1 MSLMVFFINIYKY
14 IIITKDGREN
24 KRRHRPYRKEG
35 IIIMPEL
42 KNLAKTACFLFC
54 AVIII
59 AATILTAS
67 GCTQK
72 TKQQEYITIGALLPL
87 TGEDSDE
94 GFRALNGL
102 YLAKKE
108 INENGGILGKKL
120 DVIILNDRGDEE
132 YVVQQ
137 YYKLKEKGVSAIIG
151 SSYSGVT
158 IALAKAAEKDGMPV
172 ISPTASNPDVTK
184 GRKNVFRAIFID
196 DYQAEVMAYFAYN
209 SLNAK
214 TAVVL
219 NNKTNDGLR
228 QIVEIFAESF
238 KERGGQVVATEP
250 YFSMNDFAGILRK
263 YAADPPDVIF
273 CPEDYVPAAKLVNAA
288 YEARLVNTRIL
299 GSDAWD
305 GLLAYV
311 HHDAMKNVYYSAPFS
326 FDDPDEKVVQFVR
339 KYFDAFSQMPLS
351 GSAGAYT
358 CVYILSEAIKKAG
371 SAGKDAVISAIKEN
385 ELDSVIGRIR
395 FDENN
400 NPHTNVY
407 IIQIKGGE
415 YSTYEKL
422 SL

>member
-1 MSLMVFFINIYKY
+1 
-14 IIITKDGREN
+14 
-24 KRRHRPYRKEG
+24 
-35 IIIMPEL
+35 MPEY
-42 KNLAKTACFLFC
+42 KKPAKITCLLFL

-59 AATILTAS
+59 AAN
-67 GCTQK
+67 GCTPPQ
-72 TKQQEYITIGALLPL
+72 TEKQEFITIGALLPL
-87 TGEDSDE
+87 TGADSDE

-137 YYKLKEKGVSAIIG
+137 YNTLKEKNVAAIIG

-158 IALAKAAEKDGMPV
+158 LALAKAAEKDGIPV

-196 DYQAEVMAYFAYN
+196 DYQAEVMAYFARN
-209 SLNAK
+209 SLNAQ

-219 NNKTNDGLR
+219 NSRTSESYR
-228 QIVEIFAESF
+228 RTVEVFTESF
-238 KERGGQVVATEP
+238 RERGGRIMAVERYSTGK
-250 YFSMNDFAGILRK
+250 DFAGILGR

-273 CPEDYVPAAKLVNAA
+273 CPEDYVLAAKLVNAV
-288 YEARLVNTRIL
+288 YEAGFVNTRML

-311 HHDAMKNVYYSAPFS
+311 YNQNAMKNVYYSAPFS
-326 FDDPDEKVVQFVR
+326 FDDQDPDVMQFVR
-339 KYFDAFSQMPLS
+339 KYFDSFSQMPLS
-351 GSAGAYT
+351 GSAAAYT
-358 CVYILSEAIKKAG
+358 CVYILSEAINKAG
-371 SAGKDAVISAIKEN
+371 SVGRDAVISTIKEN
-385 ELDSVIGRIR
+385 ELDTITGHIR

>member
-1 MSLMVFFINIYKY
+1 MPAYK
-14 IIITKDGREN
+14 TTRF
-24 KRRHRPYRKEG
+24 R
-35 IIIMPEL
+35 
-42 KNLAKTACFLFC
+42 FLT
-54 AVIII
+54 VIII
-59 AATILTAS
+59 AAGIFAANS
-67 GCTQK
+67 CAPK
-72 TKQQEYITIGALLPL
+72 PAQQEYITIGALLPL

-132 YVVQQ
+132 YIVYQ
-137 YYKLKEKGVSAIIG
+137 YNALKEKGVTAIIG

-158 IALAKAAEKDGMPV
+158 IALAKAAEKDGIPV

-196 DYQAEVMAYFAYN
+196 DYQAEVMAYFARN
-209 SLNAK
+209 SLNAQ
-214 TAVVL
+214 TAVVFT
-219 NNKTNDGLR
+219 NKTNDGFDRL
-228 QIVEIFAESF
+228 VEIFTQSF
-238 KERGGQVVATEP
+238 KERGGRITAAESYSTW
-250 YFSMNDFAGILRK
+250 NDFAGIMRK
-263 YAADPPDVIF
+263 YAANPPDVIF

-288 YEARLVNTRIL
+288 YEAGLVNTRIL

-311 HHDAMKNVYYSAPFS
+311 YHPDAMKNVYYSAPFS
-326 FDDPDEKVVQFVR
+326 FDDQDPNVVQFVR

-351 GSAGAYT
+351 GSASAYT

-371 SAGKDAVISAIKEN
+371 NIGKNAVISAIKEN
-385 ELDSVIGRIR
+385 ELDSIIGRIR

-407 IIQIKGGE
+407 VIQIKDGE
-415 YSTYEKL
+415 YSTYQKL
-422 SL
+422 RL

>member
-1 MSLMVFFINIYKY
+1 MPKYKNIV
-14 IIITKDGREN
+14 
-24 KRRHRPYRKEG
+24 
-35 IIIMPEL
+35 
-42 KNLAKTACFLFC
+42 KTVCFLFLT
-54 AVIII
+54 VIII
-59 AATILTAS
+59 AS
-67 GCTQK
+67 NGCAPK
-72 TKQQEYITIGALLPL
+72 SAGREYITIGALLPL

-108 INENGGILGKKL
+108 INDNGGILGKKL

-132 YVVQQ
+132 YIVQQ
-137 YYKLKEKGVSAIIG
+137 YKVLKERGVAAIIG

-158 IALAKAAEKDGMPV
+158 IALAKAAEEDGMPV

-184 GRKNVFRAIFID
+184 GRRNVFRAIFID
-196 DYQAEVMAYFAYN
+196 DYQAEVMAHFARN
-209 SLNAK
+209 SLNAQ

-219 NNKTNDGLR
+219 SNRTNDSYR
-228 QIVEIFAESF
+228 HTAEIFTESF
-238 KERGGQVVATEP
+238 KKSGGRIMAAEQYSP
-250 YFSMNDFAGILRK
+250 GDNFAGILSR
-263 YAADPPDVIF
+263 YAANPPDVIF
-273 CPEDYVPAAKLVNAA
+273 CPEDYVLAAKLINIA
-288 YEARLVNTRIL
+288 YETGLINTNIL

-311 HHDAMKNVYYSAPFS
+311 HQNAMKNVYYSAPFS
-326 FDDPDEKVVQFVR
+326 FDDQDKDVVRFVR
-339 KYFDAFSQMPLS
+339 NYFDSFSQMPLS
-351 GSAGAYT
+351 GSAAAYT

-371 SAGKDAVISAIKEN
+371 SAEREALISAIKEN
-385 ELDSVIGRIR
+385 EMDSIIGRIR

-407 IIQIKGGE
+407 VIQIKGGE

>member
-1 MSLMVFFINIYKY
+1 MLEYK
-14 IIITKDGREN
+14 N
-24 KRRHRPYRKEG
+24 K
-35 IIIMPEL
+35 I
-42 KNLAKTACFLFC
+42 KTAFILLLI
-54 AVIII
+54 AMI
-59 AATILTAS
+59 AAN
-67 GCTQK
+67 GCTVKQA
-72 TKQQEYITIGALLPL
+72 QQEYITIGALLPL

-108 INENGGILGKKL
+108 INENGGIIGKKL

-132 YVVQQ
+132 YIVQQ
-137 YYKLKEKGVSAIIG
+137 YNALKEKGVAAIIG

-158 IALAKAAEKDGMPV
+158 IALAKVAEKDGIPV
-172 ISPTASNPDVTK
+172 ISPTASNPEVTK
-184 GRKNVFRAIFID
+184 GRKNIFRAIFID
-196 DYQAEVMAYFAYN
+196 DYQAEVMAHFARN

-214 TAVVL
+214 TAVIL
-219 NNKTNDGLR
+219 NNGINDGFMR
-228 QIVEIFAESF
+228 IVKIFTESF
-238 KERGGQVVATEP
+238 KERGGQIIAVEP
-250 YFSMNDFAGILRK
+250 YVSMDDFAGILRK
-263 YAADPPDVIF
+263 YTANPPDVIF
-273 CPEDYVPAAKLVNAA
+273 CPEDYVQAAKLVNAA

-305 GLLAYV
+305 GLLPYV
-311 HHDAMKNVYYSAPFS
+311 YHPDAMKNVYYSAPFL

-351 GSAGAYT
+351 GSASAYT

-371 SAGKDAVISAIKEN
+371 SAGKSAVISAIKEN
-385 ELDSVIGRIR
+385 ELDSIIGHIR

-400 NPHTNVY
+400 NPRTNVY
-407 IIQIKGGE
+407 VIQIKGGK

>member
-1 MSLMVFFINIYKY
+1 MTEF
-14 IIITKDGREN
+14 
-24 KRRHRPYRKEG
+24 
-35 IIIMPEL
+35 

-59 AATILTAS
+59 AAGIFAVNGRTP
-67 GCTQK
+67 K

-108 INENGGILGKKL
+108 INESGGILGKKL
-120 DVIILNDRGDEE
+120 DVIILNDRGDEK
-132 YVVQQ
+132 YIAQQ
-137 YYKLKEKGVSAIIG
+137 YNKLKEKGVAAIIG
-151 SSYSGVT
+151 SSYSVVT
-158 IALAKAAEKDGMPV
+158 IALAKAAEKDGIPV

-196 DYQAEVMAYFAYN
+196 DYQAEVMAYFARN

-214 TAVVL
+214 TAVVFT
-219 NNKTNDGLR
+219 NKTSDSFDRL
-228 QIVEIFAESF
+228 VEIFTKSF
-238 KERGGQVVATEP
+238 KERGGRITAVESYSTW
-250 YFSMNDFAGILRK
+250 NDFAGIMRK
-263 YAADPPDVIF
+263 YEANPPDVIF

-288 YEARLVNTRIL
+288 YEASLVNTRIL

-311 HHDAMKNVYYSAPFS
+311 YHPDAMKNVYYSAPFS

-358 CVYILSEAIKKAG
+358 CVYILTEAIKKAG
-371 SAGKDAVISAIKEN
+371 SIGKNAVISAIKEN
-385 ELDSVIGRIR
+385 ELDSIIGRIR

-407 IIQIKGGE
+407 IIQIEGGG

-422 SL
+422 RL